1 MTGLPPVSTVMEKS
15 MKRMLMI
22 ALALAALPAA
32 ASAQVQGTNLAGLWR
47 FDMTSPQGATTLG
60 AMTVLRNKDSG
71 EYEGKVITNGGVEAL
86 PIRSIQIQSRR
97 MTMEVESPRGLV
109 VFRGGLGPSGQSFS
123 GTLTYHDGRD
133 FSMAGVKQQ
142 APPPPSPGRAN
153 P

>member
-1 MTGLPPVSTVMEKS
+1 
-15 MKRMLMI
+15 MKRTLMI
-22 ALALAALPAA
+22 AFAVAALPAA
-32 ASAQVQGTNLAGLWR
+32 ASAQEHGPDLAGLWR

-71 EYEGKVITNGGVEAL
+71 AYEGKVITSGGVEAL

-97 MTMEVESPRGLV
+97 MTMEVDSPRGLV
-109 VFRGGLGPSGQSFS
+109 VFRGDLGPSGQSFS

-142 APPPPSPGRAN
+142 APHPAPPARAN